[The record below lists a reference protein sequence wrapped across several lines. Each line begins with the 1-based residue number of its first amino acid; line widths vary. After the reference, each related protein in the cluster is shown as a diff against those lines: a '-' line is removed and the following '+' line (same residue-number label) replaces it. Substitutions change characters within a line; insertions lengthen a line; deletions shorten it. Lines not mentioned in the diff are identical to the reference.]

1 MPRAPRST
9 LLTPFD
15 PYLREQW
22 AAGCHNATQLWHDV
36 RQRGFT
42 GSYSIITAY
51 VQGWRDPRPLPA
63 ARHHPGTSRPAQTAV
78 TYSPRQTVWLLL
90 RPSETLTAEER
101 VYLLHLHRACPEVML
116 MQALVKEFATVLR
129 EQDVAGLY
137 AWLARAEGC
146 GLIELRAIA
155 RRMWG
160 DRPAVEAAVATRWSN
175 GQTEGQVNRLKVL
188 KHAMYGRAK
197 FDLLRQRMLH
207 IG

>member
-1 MPRAPRST
+1 
-9 LLTPFD
+9 
-15 PYLREQW
+15 
-22 AAGCHNATQLWHDV
+22 V
-36 RQRGFT
+36 R
-42 GSYSIITAY
+42 
-51 VQGWRDPRPLPA
+51 DD
-63 ARHHPGTSRPAQTAV
+63 
-78 TYSPRQTVWLLL
+78 
-90 RPSETLTAEER
+90 LTAAAA
-101 VYLLHLHRACPEVML
+101 LGL
-116 MQALVKEFATVLR
+116 MPVLR

-146 GLIELRAIA
+146 GLTELRAIA

-188 KHAMYGRAK
+188 KRAMYGRAK